1 MLYRIMEAYLKDYL
15 KSDNNK
21 VLLVAKARQIGKS
34 YIIRKVGKVLFDN
47 FIELNM
53 VTDKLVTKEN
63 IKIINQKIILA
74 VNQIHL
80 KILQIDIQ
88 IEVKKRQTQNHQ
100 EILVK
105 EILIRDVQLINI

>member
-1 MLYRIMEAYLKDYL
+1 MEAYLKDYL

-53 VTDKLVTKEN
+53 VTDKLVTKGNYN
-63 IKIINQKIILA
+63 IKKGIVLSNEKRIIKKTILFIY
-74 VNQIHL
+74 QPT
-80 KILQIDIQ
+80 ILCS
-88 IEVKKRQTQNHQ
+88 
-100 EILVK
+100 
-105 EILIRDVQLINI
+105 